1 MIPLHFYLQKLKYD
15 TISKSALFKVILF
28 MHLFIGGDLYLVKQ
42 MKVSLKMRR
51 YKQSWKESRIK
62 RVKEKILI

>member
-1 MIPLHFYLQKLKYD
+1 
-15 TISKSALFKVILF
+15 
-28 MHLFIGGDLYLVKQ
+28 MHLFTGGDLYLVKQ

-62 RVKEKILI
+62 RVKKKILI